1 MNNPLDGKPPMMTH
15 VFENKEG
22 KTNYKGGPETIIKVS
37 NLSTEEQQQIQD
49 TISLLA

>member
-1 MNNPLDGKPPMMTH
+1 

-22 KTNYKGGPETIIKVS
+22 KRIIAKGGPETIIKVS

-49 TISLLA
+49 TISY

>member
-1 MNNPLDGKPPMMTH
+1 MMTH

-22 KTNYKGGPETIIKVS
+22 KRIIAAKGGPETIIKVS

-49 TISLLA
+49 TISLLASKGTAY